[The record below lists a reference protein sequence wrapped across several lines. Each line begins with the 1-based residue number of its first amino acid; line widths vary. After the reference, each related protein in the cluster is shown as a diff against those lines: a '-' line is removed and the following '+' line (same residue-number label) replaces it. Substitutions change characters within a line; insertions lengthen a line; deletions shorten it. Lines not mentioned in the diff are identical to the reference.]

1 MNQQDLVRFESEA
14 AEVAGAMKE
23 LFREFERHLGEIVS
37 AQRMASSEA
46 RAQGAEVTKDLHE
59 LRTAARGMVTEQRE
73 LLARLEREW
82 QLRIDENAKRAGE
95 TQAKAFGEQI
105 AQGLQGQITALGAE
119 VKRAT
124 QATQGLAW
132 KTSLRWI
139 LGIALA
145 IPLTVGI
152 CVSALS
158 PHDPSLAEQ
167 TGKAVIP
174 NMTLTSAQTQE
185 AIDKLSLC
193 QAPRIIGWHV
203 CIEADNPPRVGFGED
218 EKPRVFVQG
227 M

>member
-1 MNQQDLVRFESEA
+1 MDQQDLVRFESEA
-14 AEVAGAMKE
+14 AEVVGAMRD
-23 LFREFERHLGEIVS
+23 LFREFEKHLGEVVS
-37 AQRMASSEA
+37 VQRMASSEA
-46 RAQGAEVTKDLHE
+46 RAQGAEVTKDIHE
-59 LRTAARGMVTEQRE
+59 LRSSARIMVTEQRE

-82 QLRIDENAKRAGE
+82 QLRIDETAKRAGE
-95 TQAKAFGEQI
+95 TQAKAFGAHI

-132 KTSLRWI
+132 KTSLRWV

-158 PHDPSLAEQ
+158 PHDPLSAEQ
-167 TGKAVIP
+167 TRRAVIP
-174 NMTLTSAQTQE
+174 NMALTAAQTQQ
-185 AIDKLSLC
+185 AIDKISLC
-193 QAPRIIGWHV
+193 QAPRLNGWHV

-218 EKPRVFVQG
+218 DKPRVFVRG

>member
-23 LFREFERHLGEIVS
+23 LFKEFERHLGEIVS

-46 RAQGAEVTKDLHE
+46 RAQGAEVTKDIHE
-59 LRTAARGMVTEQRE
+59 LRSSARVMVTEQRE

-95 TQAKAFGEQI
+95 TQAKAFGEHI

-139 LGIALA
+139 LGIGLA

-158 PHDPSLAEQ
+158 PHDPALAGQ
-167 TGKAVIP
+167 TGKSVIP
-174 NMTLTSAQTQE
+174 NMALTPAQTQE

-193 QAPRIIGWHV
+193 QAPGINGWHV
-203 CIEADNPPRVGFGED
+203 CVEADNPPRVGFGED

>member
-1 MNQQDLVRFESEA
+1 MDQQDLVRFESEA
-14 AEVAGAMKE
+14 AEVVGAMKE
-23 LFREFERHLGEIVS
+23 LFKEFERHLGEVVS

-59 LRTAARGMVTEQRE
+59 LRSSARIMVTEQRE
-73 LLARLEREW
+73 LLARLGREW

-95 TQAKAFGEQI
+95 TQAKAFGEHI

-139 LGIALA
+139 LGIGLA
-145 IPLTVGI
+145 IPLTVDI

-158 PHDPSLAEQ
+158 PHDPLSAEQ
-167 TGKAVIP
+167 ARKAVIP
-174 NMTLTSAQTQE
+174 NMALTAAQTQE

-193 QAPRIIGWHV
+193 QAPRINGWHV
-203 CIEADNPPRVGFGED
+203 CVEADNPPRVGFGED
-218 EKPRVFVQG
+218 DKPRVFVQG